1 MLSNEDVFQI
11 LHLPFKVT
19 NANIKENTKIEVIIS
34 VTKVRLLELICRR
47 RCHGGFISS
56 LIIYRTYTNKSN
68 KDSYREHYITALMFT
83 RETVAF

>member
-1 MLSNEDVFQI
+1 MKMYTQI

-47 RCHGGFISS
+47 RCQGG
-56 LIIYRTYTNKSN
+56 LYK
-68 KDSYREHYITALMFT
+68 
-83 RETVAF
+83 